1 MIIDLPD
8 TTTTAV
14 SKRLVDLRDEGGAVA
29 LGRVLTLVIQTS
41 EHDLE
46 GAVDAAN
53 EASREHPCRIVAVV
67 DSAPEADA
75 RLDAEIRVGGDAGAS
90 EVVVLRTS
98 GALRE
103 HPDTLVMPLLLPDAP
118 IVAWWSGT
126 VPESPA
132 EDLVGRM
139 AHRRITDAVSCSD
152 PLAALERL
160 RANYQPGDTD
170 LAWTRITLWRGLL
183 ASALDEPPYEPV
195 TRVSVTGRP
204 GHPSVDLLAAWLG
217 LRLGCPATVERLE
230 GSHGI
235 SHVELFR
242 ESGSVVIKRPDGRNA
257 TIEQPGKP
265 ARHLALPLRR
275 RRECLSEEL
284 RRLDPDDV
292 FGEVLTHGLS
302 AVG

>member
-1 MIIDLPD
+1 MIIDLPN
-8 TTTTAV
+8 TTTNAV
-14 SKRLVDLRDEGGAVA
+14 SKRLVQLRDEGGAVA

-46 GAVDAAN
+46 AAVDAAN
-53 EASREHPCRIVAVV
+53 EASREHPCRIVAIL
-67 DSAPEADA
+67 DSTDDDA
-75 RLDAEIRVGGDAGAS
+75 RLDAQIRVGGDAGAS
-90 EVVVLRTS
+90 EVVVLRTA
-98 GALRE
+98 GAMRE

-118 IVAWWSGT
+118 IVAWWSGS
-126 VPESPA
+126 VPESPST
-132 EDLVGRM
+132 DLIGRM

-152 PLAALERL
+152 PLAALKTL

-195 TRVSVTGRP
+195 TSVSVTGRP

-217 LRLGCPATVERLE
+217 LRLGCPTTVHRIE

-235 SHVELFR
+235 SHVELTR
-242 ESGSVVIKRPDGRNA
+242 ESGSVIIRRPDGRNA

-265 ARHLALPLRR
+265 SRHLALPLRR

-284 RRLDPDDV
+284 RRLDPDEV
-292 FGEVLTHGLS
+292 FGEVLTDGLTG
-302 AVG
+302 VL